1 MIIYAPDNHGRH
13 RDFDEGGGQRGGK
26 LLYLIISETVQDK
39 DIVKPTMEYL

>member
-1 MIIYAPDNHGRH
+1 MRPIIMGGTVILMK
-13 RDFDEGGGQRGGK
+13 GGGQRGGK

>member
-1 MIIYAPDNHGRH
+1 MRPIIMG
-13 RDFDEGGGQRGGK
+13 GTVILMKGGQRGGK